1 MKANLNR
8 LCKLKLTCS
17 NTSTLSKLDILGAHH
32 NEVLITAKE
41 RISQEQ
47 VKLKELTERVTDQ
60 VHACSGNCLE
70 DCLEAQASLEAQD
83 LLKQHQM
90 ASHPGFV
97 IAFDN
102 IDLELKVKNMTMSK
116 QNRDIHWVNHKMFIN
131 RVHGNSLPCD
141 GPRCDLSEV
150 SNSNFLPSIKD
161 QKRQRFNYIV
171 LVSRILTQYFDAFGP
186 LKDVCIQHIPHKYSK
201 EMCEKSTKV
210 TFRIIKNY
218 LLNFYLP

>member
-1 MKANLNR
+1 M
-8 LCKLKLTCS
+8 
-17 NTSTLSKLDILGAHH
+17 
-32 NEVLITAKE
+32 
-41 RISQEQ
+41 
-47 VKLKELTERVTDQ
+47 
-60 VHACSGNCLE
+60 E

-150 SNSNFLPSIKD
+150 SNSNSLPSIKD
-161 QKRQRFNYIV
+161 K
-171 LVSRILTQYFDAFGP
+171 
-186 LKDVCIQHIPHKYSK
+186 K
-201 EMCEKSTKV
+201 
-210 TFRIIKNY
+210 IKAEV
-218 LLNFYLP
+218 

>member
-1 MKANLNR
+1 M
-8 LCKLKLTCS
+8 
-17 NTSTLSKLDILGAHH
+17 SKLDILGAHH

-47 VKLKELTERVTDQ
+47 VKLTELTQRVTDQ
-60 VHACSGNCLE
+60 NHACSGSCLE

-116 QNRDIHWVNHKMFIN
+116 QNRDIHWVNQ
-131 RVHGNSLPCD
+131 RCSLI
-141 GPRCDLSEV
+141 V
-150 SNSNFLPSIKD
+150 SMEIHCHVMVPAVIC
-161 QKRQRFNYIV
+161 QRYPTVIFF
-171 LVSRILTQYFDAFGP
+171 QA
-186 LKDVCIQHIPHKYSK
+186 
-201 EMCEKSTKV
+201 
-210 TFRIIKNY
+210 
-218 LLNFYLP
+218 

>member
-70 DCLEAQASLEAQD
+70 DCLEAQASFEAQD

-141 GPRCDLSEV
+141 GPHCDLSEV
-150 SNSNFLPSIKD
+150 SNSNSLPSIKD

-171 LVSRILTQYFDAFGP
+171 LVSRILIQYFDGFGP

-218 LLNFYLP
+218 FLNFYLP

>member
-1 MKANLNR
+1 M
-8 LCKLKLTCS
+8 LKY
-17 NTSTLSKLDILGAHH
+17 IHFEQAGYHH
-32 NEVLITAKE
+32 EVLITAKE
-41 RISQEQ
+41 RISQKQ

-201 EMCEKSTKV
+201 EV
-210 TFRIIKNY
+210 
-218 LLNFYLP
+218 

>member
-41 RISQEQ
+41 RISQEK
-47 VKLKELTERVTDQ
+47 VKLKELTQRVTDQ

-70 DCLEAQASLEAQD
+70 DCMEAQASLEAQD
-83 LLKQHQM
+83 LLKQPPM

-102 IDLELKVKNMTMSK
+102 IDLELKVKNITMSK
-116 QNRDIHWVNHKMFIN
+116 QNRDTHWVNHKMFTN
-131 RVHGNSLPCD
+131 CVGGN
-141 GPRCDLSEV
+141 
-150 SNSNFLPSIKD
+150 
-161 QKRQRFNYIV
+161 
-171 LVSRILTQYFDAFGP
+171 
-186 LKDVCIQHIPHKYSK
+186 
-201 EMCEKSTKV
+201 
-210 TFRIIKNY
+210 
-218 LLNFYLP
+218 

>member
-102 IDLELKVKNMTMSK
+102 IDLELKVKNMTMTIPK
-116 QNRDIHWVNHKMFIN
+116 KKNIHWVNHKMFIN
-131 RVHGNSLPCD
+131 RVHRNSLPCN

-186 LKDVCIQHIPHKYSK
+186 LMDVCVQHIPHKYSK
-201 EMCEKSTKV
+201 EMREKSTKV

-218 LLNFYLP
+218 S

>member
-1 MKANLNR
+1 M
-8 LCKLKLTCS
+8 
-17 NTSTLSKLDILGAHH
+17 
-32 NEVLITAKE
+32 
-41 RISQEQ
+41 
-47 VKLKELTERVTDQ
+47 
-60 VHACSGNCLE
+60 E

-97 IAFDN
+97 LAFDN
-102 IDLELKVKNMTMSK
+102 IDLELKVKNLTMSK

-131 RVHGNSLPCD
+131 HVMNSLRCNGPC
-141 GPRCDLSEV
+141 CDVLEV
-150 SNSNFLPSIKD
+150 SNSNFLPYIKD

-210 TFRIIKNY
+210 TFRIIKKTIS
-218 LLNFYLP
+218 